1 MRIVHTVN
9 VGFCAGGAEKFVSLV
24 AAEQL
29 RQGHEVRV
37 VATDVLEPG
46 PGQHSFA
53 DALLPAPSGG
63 PGRLLGYFWNRGV
76 HRSMRELIEQ
86 FQPDVVHHH
95 TIGEFSPS
103 VLAACRGR
111 AQVMSAHGPE
121 DWTLG
126 LLKWNLA
133 TATRPEGLSG
143 SDRLRYAR
151 LRWIQRPAYRAQW
164 RHVNAFLA
172 VSRFMA
178 ETIAPD
184 VGAAPVFVVPNCSE
198 PGFEPTPITDP
209 NRVLYSGRL
218 ERVKGVHHLLDAFR
232 KALADHPSAR
242 LVIAGEG
249 TQRPQLEQ
257 AASDLVAAGAVR
269 FLGWLPQAALAQ
281 EIALS
286 SLVVVPSLWP
296 EVFGRAVLDAFGS
309 ARPVIASR
317 IGGLPELVD
326 PSRGALVEPG
336 DADALAAAMSALLG
350 DQPELERLGEAA
362 RGFAQ
367 QFSVERVAAELDG
380 HYARAIGSRRPARPA
395 NSSR

>member
-24 AAEQL
+24 AAEQA
-29 RQGHEVRV
+29 RRGHQVRV

-46 PGQHSFA
+46 SDQPLFA

-63 PGRLLGYFWNRGV
+63 PGRLLGYFWNRAV
-76 HRSMRELIEQ
+76 YRAMRELVGQ

-143 SDRLRYAR
+143 ADRLRYAR

-164 RHVNAFLA
+164 RHLSAFLA

-184 VGAAPVFVVPNCSE
+184 AGAIPVRVVPNCTE
-198 PGFEPTPITDP
+198 PGFEPTQITDAY
-209 NRVLYSGRL
+209 RVLYSGRL
-218 ERVKGVHHLLDAFR
+218 EQVKGVHCLLDAFR
-232 KALADHPSAR
+232 KTLADHPSAQ
-242 LVIAGEG
+242 LVIAGDG
-249 TQRPQLEQ
+249 TQRAQLEQ

-269 FLGWLPQAALAQ
+269 FVCWLSQASLAK

-286 SLVVVPSLWP
+286 SFVVVPSLWP
-296 EVFGRAVLDAFGS
+296 EVFGRAVLDAFAA
-309 ARPVIASR
+309 ARPVIASSV
-317 IGGLPELVD
+317 GGLPELVD
-326 PSRGALVEPG
+326 ASRGALVAPG
-336 DADALAAAMSALLG
+336 DVDALAAAMSALIG
-350 DQPELERLGEAA
+350 DQPALERLGEAA
-362 RGFAQ
+362 RSFTQ
-367 QFSVERVAAELDG
+367 RFSVEAVVAELDEN
-380 HYARAIGSRRPARPA
+380 YARAIGSRSSASPA